1 MSQKLPGQRLEPGR
15 TEEDPVGG
23 GRSQG
28 AIAEKPSTSVL
39 GLGTVGTG
47 VSVVSRGSDKSQ
59 VTDECEE
66 EGVGGG
72 D

>member
-1 MSQKLPGQRLEPGR
+1 MEGPKGQLPLKW
-15 TEEDPVGG
+15 
-23 GRSQG
+23 